1 MKELTKRIIIFLI
14 RKRLGL
20 KTGQPFRFDNQKSK
34 IEYYWFAETMILKM
48 NEDGIVEYSHVA
60 LNWLLDDK
68 CRIHS
73 VT

>member
-1 MKELTKRIIIFLI
+1 MKELIKIIIIFLI

-20 KTGQPFRFDNQKSK
+20 KKDQPFRFDNQKSK
-34 IEYYWFAETMILKM
+34 IEYYWFSDTMILKM

-60 LNWLLDDK
+60 LNWLLNDNCK
-68 CRIHS
+68 VHP